1 MSALAKP
8 MIQST
13 KVVSGGSDM
22 VNIELCSSVTKMTI
36 PVVAGKNT
44 KAKYQLV
51 FHTADDSNSPI
62 YVTWDYLLE
71 ADRDAD
77 HVSLVALA
85 ANVLA

>member
-13 KVVSGGSDM
+13 KVTSGASDL
-22 VNIELCSSVTKMTI
+22 VNVELCSSVTKTDV
-36 PVVAGKNT
+36 PAVPGRNT

-51 FHTADDSNSPI
+51 FQTSDDSNSPI
-62 YVTWDYLLE
+62 YVVWNYDVE
-71 ADRDAD
+71 ASRDAD